1 MILLTGATGYVGGRL
16 LRRLEREGYPVRCL
30 CRNPET
36 LLCRTGAGT
45 EVVAGDLLQPSSL
58 PAAFA
63 GVDTAFY
70 LVHSMQSGK
79 YFEER
84 ERESA
89 SNFAAAAAAAG
100 VRRIIYL
107 GGLAQGEDLS
117 PHMRSRAA
125 TGRILRE
132 GSVPVLEFRAS
143 IILGSGSASFE
154 VIRALVERLPFMIT
168 PRWVAQAAQ
177 PVAIEDVI
185 EYLVQGIHHRCD
197 GHLTV
202 EIGGS
207 DITSYAGLMREFA
220 RQRGL
225 RRWIVRVPFLSLT
238 LSSRWL
244 TLITPVYA
252 SIGRFLIES
261 VRHPS
266 VVRDPG
272 PALSFPVR
280 PMGVQKAIAR
290 ALSNEDCSAAET
302 RWSDAGT
309 SAAFGH
315 EPGHDVLK
323 DERTVLVPLSP
334 EAAFAP
340 VRRIGGR
347 TGWYYGNLLWRLRGL
362 IDLMTGGVGM
372 RRGRPDPEVP
382 LPGTTLD
389 FWRVQIYEPNRRLRL
404 LAEMRVPG
412 RAWLEFEARPAA
424 GGTLLRQTATF
435 EPHGLLGLLY
445 WHLLTPVHAVMF
457 RMMLRRIAQSATNSV
472 AAKHLL
478 PAH

>member
-197 GHLTV
+197 GRVDDVQTRVVVDASGQSTFLA
-202 EIGGS
+202 S
-207 DITSYAGLMREFA
+207 
-220 RQRGL
+220 RGAPTGEKH
-225 RRWIVRVPFLSLT
+225 RGRYDKQVAVFSQVRGT
-238 LSSRWL
+238 
-244 TLITPVYA
+244 
-252 SIGRFLIES
+252 
-261 VRHPS
+261 
-266 VVRDPG
+266 VRDPG
-272 PALSFPVR
+272 DASGNTMIFYKQKGHWAWFIPLDDDLVSV
-280 PMGVQKAIAR
+280 GVVCQGCYF
-290 ALSNEDCSAAET
+290 EDQSL
-302 RWSDAGT
+302 D
-309 SAAFGH
+309 
-315 EPGHDVLK
+315 
-323 DERTVLVPLSP
+323 RT
-334 EAAFAP
+334 
-340 VRRIGGR
+340 
-347 TGWYYGNLLWRLRGL
+347 
-362 IDLMTGGVGM
+362 
-372 RRGRPDPEVP
+372 
-382 LPGTTLD
+382 
-389 FWRVQIYEPNRRLRL
+389 
-404 LAEMRVPG
+404 
-412 RAWLEFEARPAA
+412 EF
-424 GGTLLRQTATF
+424 F
-435 EPHGLLGLLY
+435 
-445 WHLLTPVHAVMF
+445 
-457 RMMLRRIAQSATNSV
+457 
-472 AAKHLL
+472 
-478 PAH
+478 